1 MGQLSFFYQSFDL
14 VRKKFEKISDS
25 LAFYFQS
32 SLNPSVGVYELDF
45 KILVDSLVLVLQDF
59 LNQINSE
66 PHVGF
71 NQ

>member
-1 MGQLSFFYQSFDL
+1 MCQVSFFNQSFDL

-32 SLNPSVGVYELDF
+32 SLNTSVGVYELDF

>member
-25 LAFYFQS
+25 LTFYFQS

-45 KILVDSLVLVLQDF
+45 
-59 LNQINSE
+59 
-66 PHVGF
+66 
-71 NQ
+71 

>member
-1 MGQLSFFYQSFDL
+1 MGQLSFFNQSFDL

-32 SLNPSVGVYELDF
+32 SLNPTVGVYELDF